1 MLGSMQKKTQ
11 TLSTLALLSL
21 LTLTACGANQTPSS
35 NSPSASSSTST
46 EASSIQEATSP
57 NSRIA
62 LTYDGGIMILDGK
75 TFQVI
80 ETLKADG
87 FLRLNDAGDNRHLVV
102 SNGSSYTFLDT
113 GAWAQGHDD
122 HNHYYTSTPSLTSLS
137 LAAKGTGHVI
147 PGAGKVAL
155 FADKSGSFQIY
166 NPAQLTGDSQL
177 TTDHLDTQT
186 ITLASPHHGLAI
198 PLEDNKYL
206 VSLGTE
212 EGRTGAA
219 VIDAEGKILTQNND
233 CPGVHG
239 EAQAANHTYTI
250 GCQDGALIYQDGTFT
265 KVSNPEDPYSRSGNQ
280 AGDPNSHMV
289 LADYKTDKEAE
300 LERPEQFALINTI
313 SKERSKIQLP
323 EGVSYSFRSLARGPQ
338 GSHLL
343 LTTDGKLRFWAEDGN
358 ELGAVD
364 VTSPWT
370 ESTIWQDPRP
380 AIWVDGDTAY
390 VTDPASK
397 KLHVVS
403 LAKMADGQAEV
414 FASVDLPEIPNEI
427 KGISR
432 TSKLVTESE
441 ASHGH

>member
-1 MLGSMQKKTQ
+1 MQKKTQ

-21 LTLTACGANQTPSS
+21 LTLTACGANPTASS
-35 NSPSASSSTST
+35 NSSSASSSTST

-113 GAWAQGHDD
+113 GAWTQGHDD

-250 GCQDGALIYQDGTFT
+250 GCQDGALIYQDGAFT
-265 KVSNPEDPYSRSGNQ
+265 KISNPEDPYSRSGNQ

-343 LTTDGKLRFWAEDGN
+343 LTTDGKLRFWAEDGS

-364 VTSPWT
+364 VTASWT

-403 LAKMADGQAEV
+403 LAKMADGKAEV
-414 FASVDLPEIPNEI
+414 FASVDLPEVPNEI

>member
-1 MLGSMQKKTQ
+1 MLGLMQKKTQ

-35 NSPSASSSTST
+35 NSPSASSSTSA

-177 TTDHLDTQT
+177 TTDQLDTQT

-364 VTSPWT
+364 VTAPWT

-414 FASVDLPEIPNEI
+414 FASVDLPEVPNEI